1 MPTEEGEEEEPN
13 RSESAK
19 EEPVVKLLLYPMC
32 RSTCPSGPRRATATS
47 TTSAAAAAAMAVS
60 RRQQPSDPTSTVS
73 ILRLLDV
80 FSSLDDDAMTCN
92 SITSAAMDGSFA
104 PFKRRRKKKSFF
116 FLKNGR
122 DKGK

>member
-47 TTSAAAAAAMAVS
+47 TTSVAAAMAVS

-80 FSSLDDDAMTCN
+80 FFSSFDDDAMTCN

-104 PFKRRRKKKSFF
+104 PFKRKKKEFF
-116 FLKNGR
+116 FFF
-122 DKGK
+122 